1 MNKFWQFLGAN
12 FQIVN
17 FFLASVII
25 GGLFGLWYLP
35 QSSQKEN
42 TTINN
47 PLPSNTN
54 SSSTKPPKTITESPP
69 TVDNPS
75 VSNPEI
81 PVNNN
86 PSVTTPPTPKNQNPP
101 VTNQQTPVNNTPVA
115 TSPPIEQKTANNPVN
130 SPQSP
135 KNEDQELAK
144 INYLLSSTYFGHFP
158 FQEAPQERLMNMGT
172 YYNRAEYLDRE
183 AGEAF
188 LRMKAAAKSQGVELV
203 LISGFRSISSQTQLF
218 EKQIQKRGSKA
229 EAVKLS
235 APPGHSE
242 HHTGYAL
249 DIGDGKQASLDL
261 KTQFQSTQAY
271 QWLVNNAHKYGF
283 ELSFPQDNLQ
293 GVSFEPWHWRFVA
306 SNRANT
312 IFAMPRH
319 LLYYGK

>member
-1 MNKFWQFLGAN
+1 MKKFWQFLGSN

-17 FFLASVII
+17 FFLASIII
-25 GGLFGLWYLP
+25 GGLFGFWYLP

-42 TTINN
+42 TNINN
-47 PLPSNTN
+47 PPPSVTKITPTN
-54 SSSTKPPKTITESPP
+54 SPETATESPLTITNSP
-69 TVDNPS
+69 RN
-75 VSNPEI
+75 NPETPI
-81 PVNNN
+81 DNT
-86 PSVTTPPTPKNQNPP
+86 SVTPSSTSNNSTASITPPAT
-101 VTNQQTPVNNTPVA
+101 VNNTTIA
-115 TSPPIEQKTANNPVN
+115 TLPTTKQEKVNNPVN
-130 SPQSP
+130 SSQSP
-135 KNEDQELAK
+135 EIEDQELAK

-158 FQEAPQERLMNMGT
+158 FQEAPQARLVNMGK
-172 YYNRAEYLDRE
+172 YYNRTEYLDRE

-188 LRMKAAAKSQGVELV
+188 LRMKAAAKTQGVELI

-218 EKQIQKRGSKA
+218 QKQIQKRGSKE

-249 DIGDGKQASLDL
+249 DIGDGKQPSLDL

-271 QWLVNNAHKYGF
+271 QWLSNNAHKYGF
-283 ELSFPQDNLQ
+283 ELSFPPNNLQ

-306 SNRANT
+306 SDRANR

-319 LLYYGK
+319 LLYQNK